1 MWQKRE
7 SIHAALKEKRYDE
20 VRDGVC
26 QYENM
31 LTEEQSPAL
40 AKVPGME
47 SAVGRGVWG
56 WQGRNYSY
64 CGPRHWHIQ

>member
-31 LTEEQSPAL
+31 LTEEQSLHWQRCL
-40 AKVPGME
+40 AWRVQLE
-47 SAVGRGVWG
+47 EACGVAG
-56 WQGRNYSY
+56 KKLFVLRL
-64 CGPRHWHIQ
+64 RHWHIQ